1 MYKVDIEQ
9 GSLEWHRGR
18 WSNVT
23 GTSLRSALG
32 TDKNKTTLMYELIA
46 QRMTEVQID
55 SKASAS
61 MDHGIA
67 MEPVAMR
74 AVIAETGIEFTN
86 TGLLLSDDIP
96 YFSISPDGIYEENGV
111 VVGGLEIKCPNSK
124 KHVEY
129 LIKGEIPKEYIHQ
142 VRAPFVMSDD
152 VRFWYFASFDDR
164 NYERPLFLTKVE
176 RSELNELPSMRSE
189 LKAFLSHVN
198 DEYMKLTF

>member
-18 WSNVT
+18 WGNVT
-23 GTSLRSALG
+23 GTSLKSALG
-32 TDKNKTTLMYELIA
+32 SPAVQKTIMYDLIA
-46 QRMTEVQID
+46 QRMTEPQIGD
-55 SKASAS
+55 TTSAA
-61 MDHGIA
+61 MTHGIE
-67 MEPVAMR
+67 MEPVAMKS
-74 AVIAETGIEFTN
+74 VIAETGIEFIN
-86 TGLLLSDDIP
+86 TGLLLSEDMP
-96 YFSISPDGIYEENGV
+96 HFSISPDGICEENGV

-124 KHVEY
+124 KHIEY
-129 LIKGEIPKEYIHQ
+129 LIKGEIPKEYYHQ
-142 VRAPFVMSDD
+142 VIAPFVMSDG

-176 RSELNELPSMRSE
+176 RAELNELPSMRDE